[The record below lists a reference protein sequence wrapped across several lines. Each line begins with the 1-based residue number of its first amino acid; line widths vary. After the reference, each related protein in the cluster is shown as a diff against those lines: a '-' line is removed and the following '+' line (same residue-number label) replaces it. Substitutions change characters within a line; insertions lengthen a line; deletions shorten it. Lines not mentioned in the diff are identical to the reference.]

1 MIMKIL
7 RNLFVATAMLVT
19 FVSCNNTDALN
30 ATDTT
35 IDEHGN
41 QVKTKYDAIINIIEN
56 SSESKTE
63 ATVNMVDGKTTAK
76 VRVTFTSEG
85 GKFRRLYITENVG
98 GEGAH
103 PYTLQLGKD
112 AEGKD
117 IKVDLKGDKSIDL
130 ESKLKKGFD
139 FAFNITPEQLEEGSV
154 EYKFWATN
162 NRGDFR
168 NPDFKGNLGGVRRV
182 AEIGTITLKFGTEAN
197 ATKMKSFEAKQLFAP
212 TADGKSETFISLFD
226 GKTYKINEGAEMAAF
241 WDFGFHYPGKAC
253 LYATSA
259 YPLEIFVKDNMKE
272 VIKNIK
278 ATGVNK
284 TYFHKV
290 SNGTYDFDNVTIE
303 QLSKIK
309 ASSNTVIKDLKIGDI
324 IEFVDNYGKKGLIK
338 VVDMK
343 ATYNADGFI
352 KIEVKMQA

>member
-1 MIMKIL
+1 MKIL

-19 FVSCNNTDALN
+19 FVSCDTTDALL

-35 IDEHGN
+35 IDKDGN
-41 QVKTKYDAIINIIEN
+41 EVETKYDATISIIEG

-76 VRVTFTSEG
+76 VRVTFTSEEG
-85 GKFRRLYITENVG
+85 RFRRLYITENVG

-103 PYTLQLGKD
+103 PYTLQLGQD

-139 FAFNITPEQLEEGSV
+139 FAFNITPEQLKEGSV

-197 ATKMKSFEAKQLFAP
+197 ATKMKSFEAVLLSAP
-212 TADGKSETFISLFD
+212 LANGKSETFVSLFD
-226 GKTYKINEGAEMAAF
+226 GKTYKINEGIEMSSF
-241 WDFGFHYPGKAC
+241 WDFGYFYGNTGKAC
-253 LYATSA
+253 LYGTNN
-259 YPLEIFVKDNMKE
+259 YPESGFASEFSNIIKDNNLNTTKFRLSTRTADFFND
-272 VIKNIK
+272 VT
-278 ATGVNK
+278 ATQLEDI
-284 TYFHKV
+284 TA
-290 SNGTYDFDNVTIE
+290 SNNSVKKLNV
-303 QLSKIK
+303 
-309 ASSNTVIKDLKIGDI
+309 GDI

-338 VVDMK
+338 VLSIT
-343 ATYNADGFI
+343 AGAGSNGRI
-352 KIEVKMQA
+352 KIHIKMQA